1 MIFEILWCENK
12 TADWK
17 VCTVKEAI
25 AGGEEYTDVSIN
37 RKDKSGAVAF
47 PKFDEIAPAFTLEAE
62 YWSNPAG
69 KQYLFA
75 PKPAPKNDEEVI
87 ARNTA
92 PTTYVPVKKSFGGAS
107 AAMETKKNNIAEA
120 QDRTF
125 THVKESQENKNL
137 AIRVSQTMRDATQI
151 CIALFGNDSNM
162 TGAEFQENFSEI
174 KKWYLKQW
182 DEAEKLLDLPL

>member
-1 MIFEILWCENK
+1 MIFEILWAENK
-12 TADWK
+12 TPDWK

-25 AGGEEYTDVSIN
+25 AGGKEYTDVSIN

-47 PKFDEIAPAFTLEAE
+47 SKFDEIAPAFTLEAE

-75 PKPAPKNDEEVI
+75 PKPAPKSDAEVI

-107 AAMETKKNNIAEA
+107 AAMETKKQNIAEA
-120 QDRTF
+120 QD
-125 THVKESQENKNL
+125 NKSHG
-137 AIRVSQTMRDATQI
+137 IKVSQTMRDATLI
-151 CIALFGNDSNM
+151 CIALFGNEPDVSV
-162 TGAEFQENFSEI
+162 ADFKENFSQI
-174 KKWYLKQW
+174 KNWYLEQW
-182 DEAEKLLDLPL
+182 DETSKTASLL

>member
-25 AGGEEYTDVSIN
+25 AGGKEYTDVSIN

-69 KQYLFA
+69 KQYLLA

-107 AAMETKKNNIAEA
+107 AAMETKKQNIAEA
-120 QDRTF
+120 QD
-125 THVKESQENKNL
+125 NKTL
-137 AIRVSQTMRDATQI
+137 AIKASQTMRDATLI
-151 CIALFGNDSNM
+151 SIALFGNESNV
-162 TGAEFQENFSEI
+162 TVAEFQDNFTKI
-174 KKWYLKQW
+174 KEWYLKEW
-182 DEAEKLLDLPL
+182 ANTEKAVNLPF